1 MPRSVLLYL
10 LFCFCAVTSHAQV
23 LRGIIVDSE
32 GVPVPYSTVYI
43 RELSLGSATNSEGR
57 FELKLNAGTYV
68 CVFQSMGYQTVVK
81 EINLK
86 KDSPAFTIE
95 LPDMVY
101 DLSTVEIKGS
111 KEDPA
116 YGVMRQVIANAPMFA
131 NIVKHY
137 KADVYIKG
145 SLTITGISKLVKWMA
160 RDDLKEYNIK
170 AGDTYIEES
179 VNEITYTGPD
189 IVRQRVKSIKSN
201 FPDFGENSSNSAM
214 GFISGNIY
222 QPRGFGSAISPVR
235 AGAFTHY
242 RFRYEGR
249 TRYGDYAIHKITVIP
264 KGKGS
269 QYIQGTIYVVD
280 DLWCLSNLNL
290 FKDEQMGVKLHLS
303 QNYNEVK
310 DGVWLPVSNR
320 LKVEM
325 DLLGNSGSFDYHT
338 SIQYKEL
345 IVNIPKTQ
353 TNIESKAPDKEN
365 ENKVIAKSNIPD
377 RQIDYHKKID
387 TKIAG
392 KQKVINK
399 LAQKE
404 ELSTAESYRLA
415 RLQQQQH
422 DLRIKD
428 SLRFDHEF
436 IESYKTIIDTN
447 ARKHDTAYWNTI
459 RPIPLS
465 GNELTSIRAAD
476 TIKLRGKTN
485 TDSTKTSGYKWI
497 GRLFLGGYFIND
509 TATELRNRGLIN
521 PVNISFNLV
530 DGLRY
535 QNSISMTRRLPQTQS
550 ISLSPMLGY
559 AFGRKV
565 LYGELP
571 ISWKSESLNK
581 QAGIRVGKQAVDYNP
596 DGIHP
601 LESSI
606 EALVF
611 RENPAK
617 FFNSAYLDLKYSMEP
632 VHGLTSV
639 FQVSFSENKTLTNV
653 TDYSVFYRKSKEF
666 EPNIPDNP
674 VFAMTDHQDLTTEIA
689 LRYKPAPFY
698 YISNGVKKTYRR
710 FNDYPEYSLI
720 WKKGI
725 PAGIFDTDYDLI
737 KAVVH
742 QQKRLGIKNRLNY
755 RVEAGYFINSKA
767 MWFPQF
773 QHFAKRPLIA
783 GIKEFFPYFL
793 LLNSYEFS
801 TNQYFAAG
809 HLQYKSPFIM
819 LKRLPI
825 LRNRLW
831 DESFFFSYLYSPQHK
846 NYFEPGYGIGGIIF
860 NLGVFAGFQGFE
872 YQQAGV
878 RLSITI
884 FTTNE
889 VSF

>member
-1 MPRSVLLYL
+1 MLRSSL
-10 LFCFCAVTSHAQV
+10 LFLLFFLIAITSHSQV
-23 LRGIIVDSE
+23 LRGIIVDSR
-32 GVPVPYSTVYI
+32 GTPIPYSTVYI

-57 FELKLNAGTYV
+57 FELKLSAGSYV

-81 EINLK
+81 EIDLK
-86 KDSPAFTIE
+86 KGSPALTII
-95 LPDMVY
+95 LPDMIY
-101 DLSTVEIKGS
+101 DLSSVEIKGS

-116 YGVMRQVIANAPMFA
+116 YNVMRQVIANAPLFA
-131 NIVKHY
+131 NIIKHY

-145 SLTITGISKLVKWMA
+145 SLTITGISKLVKWIA
-160 RDDLKEYNIK
+160 KDDLKEYNIK
-170 AGDTYIEES
+170 AGDTYLEES
-179 VNEITYTGPD
+179 VNEISFTGPD
-189 IVRQRVKSIKSN
+189 KVTQRVKSIQSN

-222 QPRGFGSAISPVR
+222 QPRGFGSAISPLR
-235 AGAFTHY
+235 AGAFNHY
-242 RFRYEGR
+242 RFKHEGR
-249 TRYGDYAIHKITVIP
+249 TLYGDYAIHKITVIP

-280 DLWCLSNLNL
+280 GLWCLSNLNV
-290 FKDEQMGVKLHLS
+290 FKDEQMGVKLQLS

-310 DGVWLPVSNR
+310 EGVWLPVSNR

-338 SIQYKEL
+338 SIQYREL
-345 IVNIPKTQ
+345 VVNTTKLK
-353 TNIESKAPDKEN
+353 SKAQSKIQDKVN
-365 ENKVIAKSNIPD
+365 DIGLITKTDISD
-377 RQIDYHKKID
+377 RQKVYHKKID
-387 TKIAG
+387 DKIAS
-392 KQKVINK
+392 KQRVIDK
-399 LAQKE
+399 LSQKE

-415 RLQQQQH
+415 RLQQQQQE
-422 DLRIKD
+422 LRIKD
-428 SLRFDHEF
+428 SLRFNHEYV
-436 IESYKTIIDTN
+436 ESYRTTIDSN
-447 ARKHDTAYWNTI
+447 ARKLDSSYWNAI

-465 GNELTSIRAAD
+465 GDELSSLRASD
-476 TIKLRGKTN
+476 TIKPEKSKSDSVNSAGFKWLGK
-485 TDSTKTSGYKWI
+485 I
-497 GRLFLGGYFIND
+497 FIGGYFIND
-509 TATELRNRGLIN
+509 TTTELRNRGLIN

-535 QNSISMTRRLPQTQS
+535 QNSISFIRRLPNAQ
-550 ISLSPMLGY
+550 SLSFYPMLGY
-559 AFGRKV
+559 AFGRNA
-565 LYGELP
+565 LYGDMPLL
-571 ISWKSESLNK
+571 WKSEQLNM
-581 QAGIRVGKQAVDYNP
+581 QAGIRLGNQAVDYNP

-617 FFNSAYLDLKYSMEP
+617 FYKSSYLDLKYSMEP
-632 VHGLTSV
+632 VHGLVSV
-639 FQVSFSENKTLTNV
+639 FQVSFSNNKTLGNV
-653 TDYSVFYRKSKEF
+653 TDYSVFYRKSKQY

-674 VFAMTDHQDLTTEIA
+674 LFAMVDHQDLSMQIA

-698 YISNGVKKTYRR
+698 YIKDGVKKTYRR

-725 PAGIFDTDYDLI
+725 PTGTFDTDYDLI
-737 KAVVH
+737 KAVVY
-742 QQKRLGIKNRLNY
+742 QQKRLGVSNKLNY
-755 RVEAGYFINSKA
+755 RAEAGYFVNSRA

-801 TNQYFAAG
+801 TNDFFAAG
-809 HLQYKSPFIM
+809 HLQYKSPFII

-860 NLGVFAGFQGFE
+860 NLGVFAGFQGLE
-872 YQQAGV
+872 YQQVGV